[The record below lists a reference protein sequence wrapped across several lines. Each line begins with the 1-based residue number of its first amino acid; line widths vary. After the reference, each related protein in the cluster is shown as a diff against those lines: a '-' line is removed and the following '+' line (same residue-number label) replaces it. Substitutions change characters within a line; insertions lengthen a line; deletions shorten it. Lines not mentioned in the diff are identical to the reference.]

1 MARRLKQ
8 TPRNRRLTPEEA
20 AKYRRIREQVAAE
33 LPELVSRHR
42 ERMADLA
49 SLDRLFLEL
58 KGLREA
64 QGLSLNDVRLRTGM
78 DRAALSKLENG
89 VRSNCTVETLVR
101 YAQAVGKRL
110 VVLLEDERPA
120 KASESMRHAATVH
133 A

>member
-8 TPRNRRLTPEEA
+8 TTRNRRLTPEEA

-33 LPELVSRHR
+33 LPELVARHR
-42 ERMADLA
+42 GRLADLA

-110 VVLLEDERPA
+110 VVLLEDEGA
-120 KASESMRHAATVH
+120 GKATQATRRAATVH